1 MIHPSRRATVAVG
14 LTVAALALVG
24 CGKVGPIVA
33 PERRLP
39 LPPDGMR
46 AVVAERSIVVS
57 WSNPRV
63 RADGTRLRDVAV
75 VRLFRR
81 EEAADAAPKPA
92 MLSGDRV
99 VGYEEIARIP
109 LDVTP
114 PAGVQVQGG
123 TVSVTDSAGLSFGRR
138 YVYVTTAED
147 GIGRSSPPS
156 GRLVVTLLAG
166 PAAPSGLDAQAG
178 DKEVRL
184 KWETPGSFLD
194 GAPATG
200 ELRYV
205 VLRAV
210 GDGTLAPV
218 TPVPIAGTTF
228 TDKDLENDTAYRYA
242 VQAVRVDPAGAARGA
257 ASTAVAATPVAVDTT
272 PPSAPTRL
280 IGIPAEGSVRLAW
293 NASPEEDVALYAV
306 YRAEGAGAFLRIATT
321 QRITTV
327 YTDRDVRSG
336 RTYRYAVTALDR
348 ARQANESPRSNEV
361 SVTIP

>member
-1 MIHPSRRATVAVG
+1 MIYPSRRAVVAVG
-14 LTVAALALVG
+14 LAVAALALGG
-24 CGKVGPIVA
+24 CGKKGPIVA

-46 AVVAERSIVVS
+46 AVVAERGVVIS

-63 RADGTRLRDVAV
+63 RADGTRLRDLAV

-114 PAGVQVQGG
+114 PAGVQIEGG
-123 TVSVTDSAGLSFGRR
+123 KMSVTDSSGLSFGRR
-138 YVYVTTAED
+138 YVYVTTAQD

-156 GRLVVTLLAG
+156 ERLVVTLLAG
-166 PAAPSGLDAQAG
+166 PAAPPGLAAQAG

-184 KWETPGSFLD
+184 KWEAPGSFLD
-194 GAPATG
+194 GMPASG
-200 ELRYV
+200 EFRYV

-210 GDGTLAPV
+210 GDGALAPV
-218 TPVPIAGTTF
+218 TPTPIAGTTF
-228 TDKDLENDTAYRYA
+228 TDKGLENDTTYRYA
-242 VQAVRVDPAGAARGA
+242 VRAVRVGPAGTAQGA
-257 ASTAVAATPVAVDTT
+257 ASTAVAATPVDTT

-280 IGIPAEGSVRLAW
+280 IGIPAEGNVRLAW

-306 YRAEGAGAFLRIATT
+306 YRAEGTGAFLRIATT

-327 YTDRDVRSG
+327 YTDRDVQPG

-348 ARQANESPRSNEV
+348 ARQANESARSNEV
-361 SVTIP
+361 SVTLP

>member
-1 MIHPSRRATVAVG
+1 VNYPSRRAVVAVG
-14 LTVAALALVG
+14 LAVAALALGG
-24 CGKVGPIVA
+24 CGKKGPIVA

-39 LPPDGMR
+39 LPPDAMR
-46 AVVAERSIVVS
+46 AVVAERAIVVS

-156 GRLVVTLLAG
+156 ARLVVTLLAG
-166 PAAPSGLDAQAG
+166 PAAAAGLDAQAG

-184 KWETPGSFLD
+184 KWEAPGSFLD
-194 GAPATG
+194 GMPASG

-205 VLRAV
+205 VLRAA
-210 GDGTLAPV
+210 GDGALAPV
-218 TPVPIAGTTF
+218 TPEPITGTTF
-228 TDKDLENDTAYRYA
+228 TDKGLENDTAYRYA
-242 VQAVRVDPAGAARGA
+242 VQALRVDPAGTARGA
-257 ASTAVAATPVAVDTT
+257 ASTAVTATPVDTT

-280 IGIPAEGSVRLAW
+280 IGISAEGSARLAW

-306 YRAEGAGAFLRIATT
+306 YRAEETGAFLRIATT
-321 QRITTV
+321 QRITTL
-327 YTDRDVRSG
+327 YTDRDVQSG

-348 ARQANESPRSNEV
+348 ARQANESARSNEV

>member
-1 MIHPSRRATVAVG
+1 MAVG
-14 LTVAALALVG
+14 LAAAALALGG
-24 CGKVGPIVA
+24 CGKQGPIVE

-46 AVVAERSIVVS
+46 AVVAERAIVVS
-57 WSNPRV
+57 WSNPRA
-63 RADGTRLRDVAV
+63 RIDSTRLRDLAV

-81 EEAADAAPKPA
+81 EEAADAVPKPA

-109 LDVTP
+109 VDVAP

-123 TVSVTDSAGLSFGRR
+123 TVSVTDSAGLNFGRR

-147 GIGRSSPPS
+147 GTGRSSPPS
-156 GRLVVTLLAG
+156 ERLVVTLLAG
-166 PAAPSGLDAQAG
+166 PAAPPGLEAQAG

-184 KWETPGSFLD
+184 KWEVPGSFLD
-194 GAPATG
+194 GAPAAG

-210 GDGTLAPV
+210 GDGALAPV
-218 TPVPIAGTTF
+218 TPEPIAGTTF
-228 TDKDLENDTAYRYA
+228 TDKGLENETTYRYA
-242 VQAVRVDPAGAARGA
+242 VQAVRVDPAGTARGA
-257 ASTAVAATPVAVDTT
+257 ASAAVAATPVDTT

-280 IGIPAEGSVRLAW
+280 IGIPAEESVRLAW

-306 YRAEGAGAFLRIATT
+306 YRAEGSGAFLRIATT

-327 YTDRDVRSG
+327 YTDRDVQSG

-348 ARQANESPRSNEV
+348 ARQANESARSNEV
-361 SVTIP
+361 SVTVP